1 MTSTA
6 AGAPTSTPSNPA
18 GSGTGFIA
26 AAIAVTAWGGSGVV
40 AKWISMGALAIVAYR
55 FAFYALI
62 IGGMRAASGHRVGW
76 NAFRQSIVGGLL
88 LSADVALFFTAVKL
102 TTVVNATIVGSL
114 QPLLLTAYGVRFLGE
129 RVQRRD
135 LVLGLI
141 ALAGVFVI
149 VLSGGN
155 SGEQNIWGDLAAVG
169 ALLCWSSYF
178 VVAKR
183 VNAVVSPT
191 DFTISAAV
199 IVAAT
204 NAPLALLFGQS
215 LAWPSLEN
223 LLWILGMALGAG
235 ILGHNLMNW
244 AIVRIP
250 LWLGST
256 FTLFVPVV
264 SSALAWAFLD
274 EALNLRQIAGMTVTV
289 MALGILVWFQQTEPT
304 TPQLATP
311 IEEIAT

>member
-6 AGAPTSTPSNPA
+6 AGAATNAPATPA
-18 GSGTGFIA
+18 GSGSGFIA

-40 AKWISMGALAIVAYR
+40 AKWISMGALAIVTYR
-55 FAFYALI
+55 FAFYAVI
-62 IGGMRAASGHRVGW
+62 IGGLRTIRGHRLAMS
-76 NAFRQSIVGGLL
+76 AFRQSLLGGLL
-88 LSADVALFFTAVKL
+88 LGADVALFFTAIKL
-102 TTVVNATIVGSL
+102 TSVVNATIVGSL

-135 LVLGLI
+135 LILGLV
-141 ALAGVFVI
+141 ALVGVFVI
-149 VLSGGN
+149 VLSGSN
-155 SGEQNIWGDLAAVG
+155 SGDQNIWGDLAAVG
-169 ALLCWSSYF
+169 ALLCWSAYF

-183 VNAVVSPT
+183 VSGVGVSPT
-191 DFTISAAV
+191 DFTISAAI
-199 IVAAT
+199 IVAAS

-235 ILGHNLMNW
+235 LLGHNLMNW
-244 AIVRIP
+244 AIGRIP

-274 EALNLRQIAGMTVTV
+274 EALNAAQILGMAVTV
-289 MALGILVWFQQTEPT
+289 VALGVLVWFQQAATSAAEP
-304 TPQLATP
+304 A
-311 IEEIAT
+311 IHEIDA

>member
-1 MTSTA
+1 
-6 AGAPTSTPSNPA
+6 
-18 GSGTGFIA
+18 
-26 AAIAVTAWGGSGVV
+26 
-40 AKWISMGALAIVAYR
+40 MGALAIVAYR
-55 FAFYALI
+55 FAIYSVLI
-62 IGGMRAASGHRVGW
+62 GAVRAARGQRLTW
-76 NAFRQSIVGGLL
+76 DAFRQSIFGGLL
-88 LSADVALFFTAVKL
+88 LGADVALFFTAIKL
-102 TTVVNATIVGSL
+102 TTVVNATIIGSL

-149 VLSGGN
+149 VLSGSN

-191 DFTISAAV
+191 DFTISAAIV
-199 IVAAT
+199 VAAM

-223 LLWILGMALGAG
+223 FLWILGMALGAG

-274 EALNLRQIAGMTVTV
+274 EALNATQILGMTITV
-289 MALGILVWFQQTEPT
+289 VALGILVWVQQTSTEPDST
-304 TPQLATP
+304 TA
-311 IEEIAT
+311 ISKEVAS